1 MRDLPCKLKSALSSF
16 CGAVDW
22 HAYHGKVCKTVD
34 FCGAIQG
41 TGAGEDIQHL
51 LNVVVASI
59 DLATDEASNADFDP
73 SQTAEGADVA
83 LVRYSLDILYYDD
96 EVSPDCEPIST
107 IPIAI

>member
-1 MRDLPCKLKSALSSF
+1 M
-16 CGAVDW
+16 DW

-59 DLATDEASNADFDP
+59 DVTTDQASNAEFDRAE
-73 SQTAEGADVA
+73 TAEGADVA
-83 LVRYSLDILYYDD
+83 LVRYSFHILYYND
-96 EVSPDCEPIST
+96 EVSPECEPIST